1 MAKQQLKFKIRNI
14 SVEGNADVW
23 QIKMKS
29 SFELTEA
36 KRDYSVAIEIDESFF
51 NERIDEINQ
60 RITGVERQPDMFE
73 NGEGQI
79 KEYKNQIK
87 EIEREK
93 RDAEKMEI
101 EEFVAVVKS
110 VDFEKNLMILE
121 VAEDIVLNIIGIRKN
136 LDAYLANLK

>member
-1 MAKQQLKFKIRNI
+1 MAQQQLKFKIRNI

-36 KRDYSVAIEIDESFF
+36 KRGYSVAIEIDESFF

-60 RITGVERQPDMFE
+60 RISGVERQPDMFE

-87 EIEREK
+87 EIEKEK
-93 RDAEKMEI
+93 KDAEKMEI
-101 EEFVAVVKS
+101 EEFVAIVKS